1 MDPMCAKNPWAI
13 AEYTVVYNSNYM
25 RMKSRAVLD
34 APRTNASWEVC
45 RFRGGPGCGPN
56 VCPEPV
62 GYYSSTAVYG
72 SFFFSVTPGTS

>member
-34 APRTNASWEVC
+34 APRRNDSLEI
-45 RFRGGPGCGPN
+45 
-56 VCPEPV
+56 
-62 GYYSSTAVYG
+62 Y
-72 SFFFSVTPGTS
+72 

>member
-34 APRTNASWEVC
+34 APRRNDSLEIYWIL
-45 RFRGGPGCGPN
+45 GGPVHGPH

-62 GYYSSTAVYG
+62 GYYRVYCR
-72 SFFFSVTPGTS
+72 VQQ